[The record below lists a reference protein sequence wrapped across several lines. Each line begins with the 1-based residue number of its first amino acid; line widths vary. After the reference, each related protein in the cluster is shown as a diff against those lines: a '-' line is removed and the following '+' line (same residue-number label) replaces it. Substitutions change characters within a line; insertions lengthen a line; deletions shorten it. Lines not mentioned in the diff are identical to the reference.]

1 MEQLP
6 REQRDRGNLIVIT
19 TNLKIASSALK
30 NVVFQ
35 GFLTMTANVE
45 FCGDPSGS
53 DPYFLQIKRTPTV
66 MG

>member
-35 GFLTMTANVE
+35 GFLTMTANAE
-45 FCGDPSGS
+45 FCGDPSDS
-53 DPYFLQIKRTPTV
+53 DPIY
-66 MG
+66 